1 MLVMNKKMT
10 HLICVILLGTMILP
24 INGLAEGTESTT
36 VTSEMQQI
44 IEDSLPKLSEP
55 SKQTIE
61 TTETTDSSIEKTQAT
76 EATKEVE
83 TVSFT
88 WSQQES
94 ERQVTA
100 GADFYLKITSNVTW
114 AEIQL
119 PQEIQYNPQK
129 NQQLQEHSSY
139 NQEQHSLVLRDLA
152 QLGESYLL

>member
-10 HLICVILLGTMILP
+10 NLICVILLGTMILP

-94 ERQVTA
+94 ERRI
-100 GADFYLKITSNVTW
+100 FI
-114 AEIQL
+114 
-119 PQEIQYNPQK
+119 
-129 NQQLQEHSSY
+129 
-139 NQEQHSLVLRDLA
+139 
-152 QLGESYLL
+152 